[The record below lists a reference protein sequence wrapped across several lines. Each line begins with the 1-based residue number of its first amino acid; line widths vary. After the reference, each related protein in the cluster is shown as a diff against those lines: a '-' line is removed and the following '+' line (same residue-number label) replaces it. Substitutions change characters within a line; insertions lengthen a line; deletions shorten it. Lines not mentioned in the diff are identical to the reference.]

1 MDETVVFI
9 VAFVIVFIGLFI
21 FFLGST
27 NMLELEFLNTSNS
40 SNNIEALPLKITS
53 MGGKRRKRLFKY
65 SVR

>member
-1 MDETVVFI
+1 MDETVIFI
-9 VAFVIVFIGLFI
+9 VAFVIVFIGIFI

-27 NMLELEFLNTSNS
+27 NMLELEFLNTSK

-53 MGGKRRKRLFKY
+53 TGGKRRKRLFKY